1 MSLQPGRRLGPYEIL
16 SPLGA
21 GGMGEVLR
29 ARDTRLRRTVAVKVL
44 PSEVSSDAERRSRFE
59 REARSASA
67 LNHPN
72 ITTVYDIG
80 EDEGIH
86 YIVMELVEGKT
97 LRELLDEG
105 PLPTGTLLPLAA
117 QIAEG
122 LSKAHAA
129 GIVHRDLKPE
139 NLMVTEDG
147 LVKILDFGL
156 AKLAPQGSD
165 VNSEMATE
173 TRATRQ
179 GVFLGTVPYMSPEQ
193 AASRPLDH
201 RSDQFSFGSILY
213 EMATGKRAFRRDT
226 MPQTLAAIIEDE
238 PEPVRKHNDAVPEEL
253 AAIIQRCLTKD
264 PAGRYESTQDLAKEL
279 KSVPEAPSPWRARR
293 RVLWGA
299 AAVAVV
305 LLGVALGQNL
315 KGLWNQLRSRAG
327 PASIESIAVLPL
339 RNLSGDPEQEYFSD
353 GMTEAL
359 ITDLAK
365 VSGLK
370 VIAPHS
376 AMRYK
381 GTDKPLAQIA
391 HELGVDALVE
401 GSALRAG
408 DSVRIMAQLIDPKTE
423 QALWAE
429 SYERALENVLVLQ
442 GEVARAIA
450 GEVQG
455 ALTPEQTKGLAAAR
469 PVNPEA
475 YDAYLK
481 GSYQWQKLTPEG
493 LDTAQRYF
501 DLALQKDPSYAPVYE
516 GLAFVWFVRQ
526 RFGITP
532 PDEAGPKVKTAAL
545 KAIELD
551 DSSARAHQ
559 ALALARSVIDWDWA
573 GSEAEYRRAIELDP
587 NHADPHA
594 SFAILLAQTGRID
607 EAVAQSERALELDP
621 FNALFHSAYAIVL
634 NFARRFDDAVAAAR
648 TALEMQPGHPMA
660 QIALLNGLYL
670 TGMRDEQLA
679 LQREW
684 MAHDP
689 ELVAAFE
696 RAFAEAGY
704 EGAQRALAEL
714 MAAEWKEHGVV
725 LGPGVFGALDIAE
738 LYLYAGDQDQAMD
751 WLEEAY
757 HVHDPDIASIG
768 HPLESD
774 ALGSDPRYQDLLRRL
789 NLPQADAGPGAAT
802 TGVASSS

>member
-1 MSLQPGRRLGPYEIL
+1 MSLPPGRRLGPYEIL

-59 REARSASA
+59 REARAASA

-86 YIVMELVEGKT
+86 YIVMELVEGRT
-97 LRELLDEG
+97 LRELLDGG
-105 PLPTGTLLPLAA
+105 PLPTGTLLPLAT

-165 VNSEMATE
+165 VDSEMATE

-193 AASRPLDH
+193 AASQGLDH

-213 EMATGKRAFRRDT
+213 EMATGKRAFKRDT

-238 PEPVRKHNDAVPEEL
+238 PERIRQHNDAVPDEL
-253 AAIIQRCLTKD
+253 AAIIQRCLAKD
-264 PAGRYESTQDLAKEL
+264 PAGRYESTGDLAMEL
-279 KSVPEAPSPWRARR
+279 KSVPEVPSPWRARR
-293 RVLWGA
+293 RVLWA
-299 AAVAVV
+299 ASGAVAV
-305 LLGVALGQNL
+305 LLGVALGPNL
-315 KGLWNQLRSRAG
+315 EGLWNQLRGRAG

-381 GTDKPLAQIA
+381 DTDLSLAEIA
-391 HELGVDALVE
+391 RELGVDALVE

-429 SYERALENVLVLQ
+429 SYERNLENVLVLQ

-450 GEVQG
+450 GEVHG
-455 ALTPEQTKGLAAAR
+455 ALTPEKGLAAAR

-481 GSYQWQKLTPEG
+481 GSYHWQKLTPEDIG
-493 LDTAQRYF
+493 TAQRYF
-501 DLALQKDPSYAPVYE
+501 ELALQKDPSYAPAYE
-516 GLAFVWFVRQ
+516 GLTWVWGARAMV
-526 RFGITP
+526 GTAP
-532 PDEAGPKVKTAAL
+532 PDEALPKAKAAAL
-545 KAIELD
+545 RAIGLD
-551 DSSARAHQ
+551 DSSAGAHE
-559 ALALARSVIDWDWA
+559 ALAVSSAVDWDWA
-573 GSEAEYRRAIELDP
+573 ASEAEFRRALELDP
-587 NHADPHA
+587 NRANAHAY
-594 SFAILLAQTGRID
+594 FANILTFTRRFD
-607 EAVAQSERALELDP
+607 EAFPHSERAIELDP
-621 FNALFHSAYAIVL
+621 FNALYHSLYAAAL
-634 NFARRFDDAVAAAR
+634 YGDHRCDDALVEAR
-648 TALEMQPGHPMA
+648 TALGMQPDEFV
-660 QIALLNGLYL
+660 ALSVLYDCLYL
-670 TGMRDEQLA
+670 KRKSDEDLA
-679 LQREW
+679 VLRERI
-684 MAHDP
+684 AHDP
-689 ELVAAFE
+689 EFAAAFDQ
-696 RAFAEAGY
+696 G
-704 EGAQRALAEL
+704 LAEGGYPGAL
-714 MAAEWKEHGVV
+714 RRVADRLAARWETSGGV
-725 LGPGVFGALDIAE
+725 LDSPLCILDIAIW
-738 LYLYAGDQDQAMD
+738 YVYAGDDGRCMD
-751 WLEEAY
+751 WIEKMVEI
-757 HVHDPDIASIG
+757 HDPNGPSVNFFSVFD
-768 HPLESD
+768 PFR
-774 ALGSDPRYQDLLRRL
+774 SDPRFQDLLRRM
-789 NLPQADAGPGAAT
+789 NLPQAEVEP
-802 TGVASSS
+802 

>member
-1 MSLQPGRRLGPYEIL
+1 MSLPSGRRLGPYEIL

-21 GGMGEVLR
+21 GGMGEVLK

-59 REARSASA
+59 REARAASA

-80 EDEGIH
+80 EDDGTH

-97 LRELLDEG
+97 LRELLEDG
-105 PLPTGTLLPLAA
+105 PLPPAKLLPLAT

-122 LSKAHAA
+122 LAKAHGA

-165 VNSEMATE
+165 VDSEMATE

-193 AASRPLDH
+193 AANRGLDH

-213 EMATGKRAFRRDT
+213 EMATGKRAFKRDT

-238 PEPVRKHNDAVPEEL
+238 PEPIRKHNDAVPDEL
-253 AAIIQRCLTKD
+253 AAIIERCLAKD
-264 PAGRYESTQDLAKEL
+264 PGQRYESTGDLAKEL
-279 KSVPEAPSPWRARR
+279 KAVPETPSPWRARR
-293 RVLWGA
+293 RALWAAGGA
-299 AAVAVV
+299 VVV
-305 LLGVALGQNL
+305 LLGVALGPNL
-315 KGLWNQLRSRAG
+315 KGLWDQLTSRAG

-381 GTDKPLAQIA
+381 GTDKPLAEIA
-391 HELGVDALVE
+391 RELGVDALVE

-455 ALTPEQTKGLAAAR
+455 ALTPEETKGLAAAR

-481 GSYQWQKLTPEG
+481 GSYHWKKLTPEDQ
-493 LDTAQRYF
+493 DTAQRYF
-501 DLALQKDPSYAPVYE
+501 ELALQKDPDYAPAYE
-516 GLAFVWFVRQ
+516 GLAWVWAVRQ
-526 RFGITP
+526 QFGIAP
-532 PDEAGPKVKTAAL
+532 PNEAGPRAKAAAL
-545 KAIELD
+545 RAIELD
-551 DSSARAHQ
+551 DRSAGAHE
-559 ALALARSVIDWDWA
+559 ALALVRTWTDWDWA
-573 GSEAEYRRAIELDP
+573 GAEPEWRRALALDP
-587 NHADPHA
+587 RSANTHAY
-594 SFAILLAQTGRID
+594 FAHFLAITGHTA
-607 EAVAQSERALELDP
+607 EAVPHSERALELDP
-621 FNALFHSAYAIVL
+621 FNALFHGLCAVTLYMD
-634 NFARRFDDAVAAAR
+634 RRYDEALTAAR
-648 TALEMQPGHPMA
+648 AATKMQPGEPVG
-660 QIALLNGLYL
+660 QSVLNDVLYSK
-670 TGMRDEQLA
+670 GMRDEQLA
-679 LQREW
+679 HQREQI
-684 MAHDP
+684 ALDP
-689 ELVAAFE
+689 QLAATFE
-696 RAFAEAGY
+696 EGLAKGGY
-704 EGAQRALAEL
+704 EGAQR
-714 MAAEWKEHGVV
+714 GVADLVATRWEEPGGV
-725 LGPGVFGALDIAE
+725 LGPGIFGPMDIATW
-738 LYLYAGDQDQAMD
+738 YRYAGDYDKVVD
-751 WLEEAY
+751 WFETSFE
-757 HVHDPDIASIG
+757 VRDPNLPYIASW
-768 HPLESD
+768 PTSD
-774 ALGSDPRYQDLLRRL
+774 ALRSDPRFQDLLRRM
-789 NLPQADAGPGAAT
+789 NLPQAEVG
-802 TGVASSS
+802 S